1 MRAQWSCPT
10 VGTFS
15 PSSLPKLLAASA
27 VAVTVTLSTATV
39 AHAAR
44 HEDPW
49 DPNSWAPEAIGGAVG
64 GAGGSGLLPYYL
76 LKDIK
81 KDTENTAKGS
91 DLDRL
96 REEVNN
102 CLENKAETITNELK
116 SDDSSL
122 HRCRRRRSQLP
133 VLRRPDQLRHA
144 LESRAGGAAHW
155 SD

>member
-49 DPNSWAPEAIGGAVG
+49 NPNSWAPEVTGGAVG
-64 GAGGSGLLPYYL
+64 GAGGSGLLLYYL

-81 KDTENTAKGS
+81 KDTENTAKES
-91 DLDRL
+91 DLHRL
-96 REEVNN
+96 REYDMPWNPVRVEQPLVGLIASASGIQT
-102 CLENKAETITNELK
+102 CRSSTCTWKA
-116 SDDSSL
+116 
-122 HRCRRRRSQLP
+122 P
-133 VLRRPDQLRHA
+133 
-144 LESRAGGAAHW
+144 
-155 SD
+155 